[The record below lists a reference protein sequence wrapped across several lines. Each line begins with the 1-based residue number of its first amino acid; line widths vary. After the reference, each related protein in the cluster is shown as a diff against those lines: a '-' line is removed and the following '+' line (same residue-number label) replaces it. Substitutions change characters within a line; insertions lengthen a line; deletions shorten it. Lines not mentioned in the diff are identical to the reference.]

1 MSKRCFNN
9 ALSDKKTINNVLG
22 LRHWH
27 IIATVVASA
36 QLGFY
41 LTLVENRIS
50 TNLHHFHESL
60 SQFFNFTTKI
70 YQQHYILYVK
80 LYTRIKVSNILFP
93 IFFFNISSARILYKV
108 LKVLA
113 VHLSLIKK
121 IG

>member
-93 IFFFNISSARILYKV
+93 NISSARILYKV
-108 LKVLA
+108 LKVLD
-113 VHLSLIKK
+113 VHLSLINK